1 MAHVGKDERILVSVR
16 MRPLNAK
23 EITGNDPSDWDCFNT
38 TTIVFKNSGPERT
51 LYPTSYTFD
60 KVFGYDC
67 TTQQVYVEG
76 AKDVALSVV
85 NGINASIFAYGQ
97 TSSGKTYTMTGITD
111 YAIEDIYDYIK
122 KHKERDFVLK
132 FSAMEIYN
140 EAVRDLLGSDSTPLR
155 LLDDAEKGTVV
166 EKLTEETLS
175 DQMHLKELL
184 SFCEAQ
190 RQVGETSLNETSS
203 RSHQILRLTIEST
216 PHMFTGK
223 GNSSTLLA
231 AVNFVDLAGSERA
244 SQISSSGV
252 RVKEGCHINRSLL
265 TLGKVIRQLSKGRS
279 GHIPYRDSKLTRILQ
294 PFLGGNARTAI
305 ICTMSPARSHVE
317 QSRNTLSFAICAKQV
332 VTNAQ
337 VNLVMS
343 DKQMVKLL
351 KLELARLENELRQRG
366 FATCTNDSDVQKNKD
381 AQIRKMEQEIKELMH
396 QRDFSQSRLQDLL
409 RFVGEPRQWD
419 QFSQSEISLAN
430 SEYED
435 TYSIS
440 GASGITYQIPD
451 FDSTTFDIPE
461 EMDGY
466 NRMHREL
473 LDKMNPSRC
482 SISSEAICEDQ
493 CKEVQCIEIHDMS
506 TSGQSNLLS
515 NENDTDVC
523 KLQNPSLQ
531 CDEDTPSTT
540 AMEQSINITTKTND
554 NSDVPDTTEGS
565 FPSPWV
571 PEIMHSK
578 VSVLTRSRSCIA
590 SLMNDS
596 ILAWLEN
603 VHHAN
608 KTEPYIFKKI
618 PSAQAECSERRTE
631 DEVLSASQY
640 QDIQRFTSVDV
651 IEIEDIKTIPQ
662 DVDCDDHASPELN
675 VVEEIQNQRLLQDE
689 THNQELLLTSTD
701 MINIE
706 DIKTIHQDVNDHA
719 HTTSSM
725 SNMMESQNQKL
736 LQECHENK
744 ELLQLPF
751 NQCVQQTIK
760 EDNEV
765 HRNIEDVSLDPVQ
778 NSLETSW
785 PLEFEKKR
793 HEIIELWQAYN
804 VSLIHRTCF
813 FLLFKGDQS
822 DAFYM
827 EVERRRLSFLGTIS
841 CRKAGEI
848 MVEDVHEFRP
858 AASLKYLCRERER
871 LCREMK
877 KNLQTVERKKLFAEW
892 GIALKSKKRN
902 FQLAQRL
909 WTRTDIEHV
918 RASASLVAKLIGFV
932 EQGEGMKEMFILSFT
947 PQKTR
952 KRSFGQR
959 YRGCGIPFML
969 IK

>member
-1 MAHVGKDERILVSVR
+1 MAQVGKDERILVSVR

-23 EITGNDPSDWDCFNT
+23 EIAGNDPSDWDCLNT
-38 TTIVFKNSGPERT
+38 TTIVFKSSGQERT

-60 KVFGYDC
+60 KAFGYDC

-111 YAIEDIYDYIK
+111 CAIEDIYDYIN

-140 EAVRDLLGSDSTPLR
+140 EAVRDLLSSDSAPLR
-155 LLDDAEKGTVV
+155 LLDDAERGTVV
-166 EKLTEETLS
+166 EKLTEETVS

-216 PHMFTGK
+216 PHMFMGK

-231 AVNFVDLAGSERA
+231 AVNFVDLAGSERS

-265 TLGKVIRQLSKGRS
+265 TLGKVIRQLSKGRN

-332 VTNAQ
+332 VTNAR

-366 FATCTNDSDVQKNKD
+366 FATCTNHSDVLKNQD
-381 AQIRKMEQEIKELMH
+381 AQIRKMEQEIKELMYE
-396 QRDFSQSRLQDLL
+396 RDFSQSRLQDLL

-419 QFSQSEISLAN
+419 QFSQSEMSLAN

-435 TYSIS
+435 THSIS

-451 FDSTTFDIPE
+451 FDSTTFDTPE

-466 NRMHREL
+466 NRMRLEL

-482 SISSEAICEDQ
+482 SISSEAIYEDQ
-493 CKEVQCIEIHDMS
+493 YKEVQCIETHDTS
-506 TSGQSNLLS
+506 ISGQSNLLS

-523 KLQNPSLQ
+523 KLQNSSLQ
-531 CDEDTPSTT
+531 CDEDIPCAT
-540 AMEQSINITTKTND
+540 AMEQSINITTKTNG
-554 NSDVPDTTEGS
+554 NSDMPNTEGS

-571 PEIMHSK
+571 PETMHSK

-596 ILAWLEN
+596 VLAWLEN
-603 VHHAN
+603 VHQAN

-618 PSAQAECSERRTE
+618 PSAQPEFSERRTE
-631 DEVLSASQY
+631 DAVLSVSVY

-662 DVDCDDHASPELN
+662 DADCNDHASPELN
-675 VVEEIQNQRLLQDE
+675 VAEKSQNQRLLQDE
-689 THNQELLLTSTD
+689 THNQELLLTSAD

-706 DIKTIHQDVNDHA
+706 DIKTIHQDVDDHA
-719 HTTSSM
+719 CTTSSM
-725 SNMMESQNQKL
+725 SNMMESQNHKL
-736 LQECHENK
+736 LQECQDNQ

-751 NQCVQQTIK
+751 NQCAQQTVK

-778 NSLETSW
+778 KSLGTSW

-793 HEIIELWQAYN
+793 REIIELWQAYN

-841 CRKAGEI
+841 CGKAGE
-848 MVEDVHEFRP
+848 VLVKDVHEFRP
-858 AASLKYLCRERER
+858 STSLRYLCRERER

-877 KNLQTVERKKLFAEW
+877 KKLQTVERKKLFAEW
-892 GIALKSKKRN
+892 GIALNSKKRN
-902 FQLAQRL
+902 FQLTQRL

-932 EQGEGMKEMFILSFT
+932 EKGEGVKEMFILSFI

-952 KRSFGQR
+952 KRSFGRR
-959 YRGCGIPFML
+959 YLGCGMPPFML
-969 IK
+969 I

>member
-1 MAHVGKDERILVSVR
+1 MAQVGKDERILVSVR

-23 EITGNDPSDWDCFNT
+23 EIAGNDPSDWDCLNT
-38 TTIVFKNSGPERT
+38 TTIVFKSSGQERT

-60 KVFGYDC
+60 KAFGYDC

-111 YAIEDIYDYIK
+111 CAIEDIYDYIN

-140 EAVRDLLGSDSTPLR
+140 EAVRDLLSSDSAPLR
-155 LLDDAEKGTVV
+155 LLDDAERGTVV
-166 EKLTEETLS
+166 EKLTEETVS

-216 PHMFTGK
+216 PHMFMGK

-231 AVNFVDLAGSERA
+231 AVNFVDLAGSERS

-265 TLGKVIRQLSKGRS
+265 TLGKVIRQLSKGRN

-332 VTNAQ
+332 VTNAR

-366 FATCTNDSDVQKNKD
+366 FATCTNHSDVLKNQD
-381 AQIRKMEQEIKELMH
+381 AQIRKMEQEIKELMYE
-396 QRDFSQSRLQDLL
+396 RDFSQSRLQDLL

-419 QFSQSEISLAN
+419 QFSQSEMSLAN

-435 TYSIS
+435 THSIS

-451 FDSTTFDIPE
+451 FDSTTFDTPE

-466 NRMHREL
+466 NRMRLEL

-482 SISSEAICEDQ
+482 SISSEAIYEDQ
-493 CKEVQCIEIHDMS
+493 YKEVQCIETHDTS
-506 TSGQSNLLS
+506 ISGQSNLLS

-523 KLQNPSLQ
+523 KLQNSSLQ
-531 CDEDTPSTT
+531 CDEDIPCAT
-540 AMEQSINITTKTND
+540 AMEQSINITTKTNG
-554 NSDVPDTTEGS
+554 NSDMPNTEGS

-571 PEIMHSK
+571 PETMHSK

-596 ILAWLEN
+596 VLAWLEN
-603 VHHAN
+603 VHQAN

-618 PSAQAECSERRTE
+618 PSAQPEFSERRTE
-631 DEVLSASQY
+631 DAVLSVSVY

-662 DVDCDDHASPELN
+662 DADCNDHASPELN
-675 VVEEIQNQRLLQDE
+675 VAEKSQNQRLLQDE
-689 THNQELLLTSTD
+689 THNQELLLTSAD

-706 DIKTIHQDVNDHA
+706 DIKTIHQDVDDHA
-719 HTTSSM
+719 CTTSSM
-725 SNMMESQNQKL
+725 SNMMESQNHKL
-736 LQECHENK
+736 LQECQDNQ

-751 NQCVQQTIK
+751 NQTVK

-778 NSLETSW
+778 KSLGTSW

-793 HEIIELWQAYN
+793 REIIELWQAYN

-841 CRKAGEI
+841 CGKAGE
-848 MVEDVHEFRP
+848 VLVKDVHEFRP
-858 AASLKYLCRERER
+858 STSLRYLCRERER

-877 KNLQTVERKKLFAEW
+877 KKLQTVERKKLFAEW
-892 GIALKSKKRN
+892 GIALNSKKRN
-902 FQLAQRL
+902 FQLTQRL

-932 EQGEGMKEMFILSFT
+932 EKGEGVKEMFILSFI

-952 KRSFGQR
+952 KRSFGRR
-959 YRGCGIPFML
+959 YLGCGMPPFML
-969 IK
+969 I